1 MVEYASTNCVT
12 NIFDEPN
19 AKSDLITQIDDNSS
33 VAVLE
38 HGCMW
43 SKIIKDAY
51 VGFCK
56 TENLKFENNS
66 EDLLG
71 DKESTIMISIPRDC
85 ACALYNA
92 LKFSFKIE

>member
-1 MVEYASTNCVT
+1 MVEYAITTDITNVF
-12 NIFDEPN
+12 NDPD
-19 AKSDLITQIDDNSS
+19 AKSDLITQINNNSS

-66 EDLLG
+66 DILLQ
-71 DKESTIMISIPRDC
+71 DKESTITISIPRDC

-92 LKFSFKIE
+92 LKFSLKIE